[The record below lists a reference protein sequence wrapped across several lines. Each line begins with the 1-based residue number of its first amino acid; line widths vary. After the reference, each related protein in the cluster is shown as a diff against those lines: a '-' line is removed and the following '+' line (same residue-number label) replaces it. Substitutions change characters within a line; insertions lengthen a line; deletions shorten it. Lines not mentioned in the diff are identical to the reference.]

1 MIMYWKAQQP
11 FLKIQ
16 FCNREAVSSSYLLI
30 VTKNLE
36 FQKIYFGVNRDDLK
50 AIANKRRLS
59 LDLKLKETERAK
71 EVERKADYS
80 FIETKAPENSSLVNE
95 RKSLLQLQEAQIKR
109 LDKVDK
115 LISETEAPGSFLGM
129 APLSF
134 YFD

>member
-1 MIMYWKAQQP
+1 M
-11 FLKIQ
+11 
-16 FCNREAVSSSYLLI
+16 
-30 VTKNLE
+30 TKNLE